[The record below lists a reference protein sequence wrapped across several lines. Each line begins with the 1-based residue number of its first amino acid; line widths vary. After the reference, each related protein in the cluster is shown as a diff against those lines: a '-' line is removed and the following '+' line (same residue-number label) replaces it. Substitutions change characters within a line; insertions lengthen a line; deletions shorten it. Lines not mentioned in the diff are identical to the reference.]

1 MRVPFLSAAFTVCA
15 VVGAVA
21 VVAITHPDT
30 PLPAEWNPVVPLRVQ
45 DPYSPLTRW
54 KAKVAQRSLTGCLAA
69 MESSGVTPMEPLFES
84 DDCGIAQRVRLVRLG
99 GAELAPVE
107 TGCPVALRLALWERH
122 DLQQLA
128 QETFGTG
135 VAAIEHLSSY
145 SCRRM
150 RTSGG
155 EGRRMSS
162 HASGMAIDVSGFAFS
177 DGRVVDLVSG
187 WDGSPQEQA
196 FLRGAQQS
204 ACKWFGGVL
213 GPEFNGL
220 HADHFHMQVP
230 GRGFCR

>member
-1 MRVPFLSAAFTVCA
+1 
-15 VVGAVA
+15 
-21 VVAITHPDT
+21 
-30 PLPAEWNPVVPLRVQ
+30 
-45 DPYSPLTRW
+45 
-54 KAKVAQRSLTGCLAA
+54 
-69 MESSGVTPMEPLFES
+69 
-84 DDCGIAQRVRLVRLG
+84 
-99 GAELAPVE
+99 
-107 TGCPVALRLALWERH
+107 
-122 DLQQLA
+122 
-128 QETFGTG
+128 
-135 VAAIEHLSSY
+135 
-145 SCRRM
+145 
-150 RTSGG
+150 
-155 EGRRMSS
+155 MSS